1 MRICFLMYP
10 WETMTKGD
18 SSLRLIHECVKRG
31 HSVAMTTP
39 ERLGIRDSVTMA
51 NCEVFKKDQ
60 RVSSSINSF
69 RNNVEKYWKNLPLA
83 GFDVVF
89 MRANPPLDPLL
100 LNFLDS
106 IKDDVFVMNAV
117 RGLREANNKIYTA
130 AYYDPDHDFI
140 PITHVSKD
148 VAYLKQI
155 IDESD
160 HDQMVMKPLDGYG
173 GRGVII
179 IEKSASNNIKSLLD
193 FYVNHSSRDGKSQ
206 YVILQE
212 YVPGAEKGDVR
223 VFMLNGE
230 PVGALR
236 RIPSSGDI
244 RSNITAGGSIAKH
257 KLTKD
262 EIKICRKI
270 GEKLVR
276 DGLFFAG
283 LDLIGGKLIEVNVM
297 SPGAITE
304 YNRLNNTKLQIK
316 IIDFLEKVVQER
328 NQAYERKNT
337 LNSMFI
343 D

>member
-10 WETMTKGD
+10 WENMTKGD
-18 SSLRLIHECVKRG
+18 STLRMIHECVKRG

-60 RVSSSINSF
+60 KVSSSINSF

-89 MRANPPLDPLL
+89 MRANPPLDPLV

-140 PITHVSKD
+140 PTTHVSKD
-148 VAYLKQI
+148 VNYLKQI
-155 IDESD
+155 IEESD
-160 HDQMVMKPLDGYG
+160 QEQMIMKPLDGYG

-193 FYVNHSSRDGKSQ
+193 FYVNQSSREGTSQ

-212 YVPGAEKGDVR
+212 YIPDADKGDVR
-223 VFMLNGE
+223 VFMLNGK
-230 PVGALR
+230 PIGALK

-244 RSNITAGGSIAKH
+244 RSNISAGGSIAKH

-262 EIKICRKI
+262 EIRMCKII

-304 YNRLNNTKLQIK
+304 YNRLNNTKLQVK
-316 IIDFLEKVVQER
+316 IIDFLEKTVQER
-328 NQAYERKNT
+328 NREAERINKLHSIN
-337 LNSMFI
+337 I

>member
-1 MRICFLMYP
+1 MCP
-10 WETMTKGD
+10 WEEMTKGD
-18 SSLRLIHECVKRG
+18 STLRMIHECVKRG

-39 ERLGIRDSVTMA
+39 ERLGIRESVTMA
-51 NCEVFKKDQ
+51 NCEVFKKGQ
-60 RVSSSINSF
+60 KISSNINFF
-69 RNNVEKYWKNLPLA
+69 RNNIEKYWKNVPLA

-89 MRANPPLDPLL
+89 MRANPPLDPIM

-140 PITHVSKD
+140 PTTHVSKD
-148 VAYLKQI
+148 VNYLKQM

-160 HDQMVMKPLDGYG
+160 HEQMIMKPLDGYG

-179 IEKSASNNIKSLLD
+179 IEKSASKNIKSLLD
-193 FYVNHSSRDGKSQ
+193 FYVNQSSRDGKSQ

-212 YVPGAEKGDVR
+212 YIPDADKGDVR

-230 PVGALR
+230 PVGALK

-262 EIKICRKI
+262 EIAMCRII

-304 YNRLNNTKLQIK
+304 YNRLNNTKLQVK

-328 NQAYERKNT
+328 KKETERKNT
-337 LNSMFI
+337 LDSIFI